1 MLTPFMIP
9 HEFDVD
15 HPTVIRGP
23 FTNIVENFHEVTL
36 ERAIQE

>member
-1 MLTPFMIP
+1 MIKANDMLTPFMIP

-23 FTNIVENFHEVTL
+23 FTNIVL
-36 ERAIQE
+36 ERAQE